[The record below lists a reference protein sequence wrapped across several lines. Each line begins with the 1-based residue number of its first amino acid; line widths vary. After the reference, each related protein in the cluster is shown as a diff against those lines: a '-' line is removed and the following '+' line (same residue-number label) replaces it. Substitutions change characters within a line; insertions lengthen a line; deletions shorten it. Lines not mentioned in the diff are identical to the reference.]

1 MYTTYETTSTPQ
13 ISPVVL
19 IIYLAIAVFE
29 IIAMWKLYTKAGK
42 PGWASIIPIYNIIV
56 LLDIVKMDWWHVLI
70 MLFIPFA
77 AVVYGIIINYKTAI
91 VFGKSSGFG
100 VLSVFFSAI
109 TIPILAFGSAEYVG

>member
-100 VLSVFFSAI
+100 VLTVFFSSI